1 MNFLKEKSIY
11 FILFF
16 TLLFFI
22 QGVVKLPVMDRDE
35 ARFATASKTMMET
48 KNFVD
53 IKMQDE
59 VRYKKPIGIYWLQSI
74 SNYFFGNPPYDE
86 IWVYR
91 LPSTIGI
98 ILSIF
103 FIYNFVRKEYDHK
116 NAILCVYFLIL
127 PILTISEVHQAKTD
141 GCLFLTVIMS
151 NLILVK
157 GLKDNSLNLSKKLL
171 FWCTSAAG
179 ILIKGPIIF
188 VFTILPLCI
197 LSIFKKKNYFK
208 VIWTIRGFLLFLLI
222 SVPWFVTITII
233 SDGLFWHESAINDLF
248 NKVKSGQESHGFPP
262 GYYSILMLL
271 MFWPGVIFIPIL
283 LKKISKNYK
292 LFFLKKDH
300 EIFIF
305 LWFVV
310 PLILYELIP
319 TKLPHY
325 IFPSYAALSILLSS
339 IKGKNNFYGITQKFS
354 FFILCFYPVCF
365 LAAQIFI
372 VHEYSKIDRNLW
384 LITFLGIC
392 ALVILIINFYKKNIF
407 RLISSACLFQSIVY
421 FSAVYYLIPKL
432 EPLWI
437 SKKISSFIDKKIN
450 DVDKVLLYGFNE
462 PSLTFLTSHK
472 AIKKNIIDYD
482 LKKNEKVLYIVTS
495 KHSSFIKKNSF
506 NKFKLIEKFE
516 GFNYSQGKKV
526 EINFFEN

>member
-16 TLLFFI
+16 TFLFFI

-53 IKMQDE
+53 IKMHDE

-74 SNYFFGNPPYDE
+74 SNYFFGNPPYNE

-91 LPSTIGI
+91 LPSIIGV

-103 FIYNFVRKEYDHK
+103 FIYNFVRKEYGHK
-116 NAILCVYFLIL
+116 DSILCVYFLIL
-127 PILTISEVHQAKTD
+127 PIITISEVHQAKTD
-141 GCLFLTVIMS
+141 SFLFLTVVTS
-151 NLILVK
+151 NLILIK
-157 GLKDNSLNLSKKLL
+157 GLKDNYLSLKNKLL
-171 FWCTSAAG
+171 FWFISASG
-179 ILIKGPIIF
+179 VLIKGPIIF
-188 VFTILPLCI
+188 VFTILPLSI

-208 VIWTIRGFLLFLLI
+208 IIWTLRGFLLFLLI
-222 SVPWFVTITII
+222 SVPWFVAITII

-248 NKVKSGQESHGFPP
+248 SKVRSGQESHGFPP

-271 MFWPGVIFIPIL
+271 MFWPGVIFIPVL
-283 LKKISKNYK
+283 LNKIFKDFK
-292 LFFLKKDH
+292 LSFLKKDY

-305 LWFVV
+305 FWFII

-339 IKGKNNFYGITQKFS
+339 VVGKSFFSEVTQKFS
-354 FFILCFYPVCF
+354 FFILCFYPICF
-365 LAAQIFI
+365 LIAQIFI
-372 VHEYSKIDRNLW
+372 VNEYSNIDISLW
-384 LITFLGIC
+384 LITFLGIFT
-392 ALVILIINFYKKNIF
+392 LVMLIINFYKKDIF
-407 RLISSACLFQSIVY
+407 RLIFSACIFQAIIY

-432 EPLWI
+432 EILWV
-437 SKKISSFIDKKIN
+437 SEKINSFIDKKIKN
-450 DVDKVLLYGFNE
+450 VDKVLLYGFNE

-472 AIKKNIIDYD
+472 AIKKNIIDYN
-482 LKKNEKVLYIVTS
+482 LKKNEKILYIVTNQY
-495 KHSSFIKKNSF
+495 SSFIKKKSF
-506 NKFKLIEKFE
+506 NEFKLIQKFE